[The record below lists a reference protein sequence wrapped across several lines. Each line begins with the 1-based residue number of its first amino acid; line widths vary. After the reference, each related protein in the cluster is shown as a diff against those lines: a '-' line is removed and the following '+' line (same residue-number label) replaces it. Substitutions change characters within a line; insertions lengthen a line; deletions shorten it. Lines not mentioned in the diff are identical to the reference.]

1 MVDDVIVGKGGL
13 VVFRRYAGVQLAFL
27 VVACLSFVSVGAEAP
42 HPAGPVGWMTLAAGA
57 LLAYLF
63 WPGCVR
69 AAEGGGLTWAVLLA
83 TAIPFVGQAA
93 ALGEP
98 PAIYTRLASE
108 ASVLLVVPLLVA
120 SWRYR
125 VRVVLAFAVGTAVVD
140 AALLGLVVDGADPL
154 PSTYLRT
161 LALRTLAFV
170 GIGGVVSRLSA
181 ELRDQNER
189 LARANLELADH
200 AVTRERLA
208 VSRERG
214 RLAHELH
221 DTLAHTLSAAAVQL
235 EGVTALWSSDRD
247 EAKAL
252 LSRALRVVR
261 EGLGDTR
268 RALQALPAEPVE
280 ELGVCRA
287 IGVLAEAAAERSG
300 WLLTTELAGEPGNV
314 PGSAAHHVYRIAQEA
329 LTNVARHADARHV
342 RVSCILSGEH
352 VSLTIVDDGRGFA
365 AGSQGAHGRL
375 GIRGMRSRAQEIGGH
390 LEVTSAP
397 GKGTTVTFD
406 GGGAG
411 GA

>member
-1 MVDDVIVGKGGL
+1 MVDDVLVGKGGL

-27 VVACLSFVSVGAEAP
+27 AVACLSFSSVGAEAP
-42 HPAGPVGWMTLAAGA
+42 HPVGPVGWMTLAAGA
-57 LLAYLF
+57 LLGFLF
-63 WPGCVR
+63 WPGRAR

-83 TAIPFVGQAA
+83 TAIPFVGQTA
-93 ALGEP
+93 ALDEP
-98 PAIYTRLASE
+98 LAVYTRLASE
-108 ASVLLVVPLLVA
+108 ASVLLVVPLLVV
-120 SWRYR
+120 SWHSGF
-125 VRVVLAFAVGTAVVD
+125 RVVLAFSVGTAVVD
-140 AALLGLVVDGADPL
+140 AALLGLVVDGAAPAQ
-154 PSTYLRT
+154 SAYLRT

-181 ELRDQNER
+181 ELRDQIAR

-235 EGVTALWSSDRD
+235 EGVKALWSSDRD

-252 LSRALRVVR
+252 LCRALRIVR
-261 EGLGDTR
+261 EGLGETR
-268 RALQALPAEPVE
+268 RALKALPAEPVE

-287 IGVLAEAAAERSG
+287 VGVLAEEAAARSG
-300 WLLTTELAGEPGNV
+300 WRLSLDVDGEPEEV
-314 PGSAAHHVYRIAQEA
+314 PTSVAHHVYRIAQEA

-342 RVSCILSGEH
+342 RVSCAVRGRN
-352 VSLTIVDDGRGFA
+352 VSLSIVDDGRGFA
-365 AGSQGAHGRL
+365 SESVDEDGHRGLS
-375 GIRGMRSRAQEIGGH
+375 GMRSRARDAGGH

-397 GKGTTVTFD
+397 GEGTAVTFS
-406 GGGAG
+406 GERGA
-411 GA
+411 